1 MQLVFSWA
9 PKLAKSVRVNIG
21 FPVVRTDGGRSVY
34 GHVITKFSRMG
45 RLLHFLTHG
54 APLARFARESFA
66 IIGTLRSEEGDGS
79 ENVAEKVNSRFFNLH
94 RDYSKSL
101 TLSNPR
107 KIEFL
112 RTISKFRNRQEI
124 SSSLVYFLCKGD
136 VTRDDS
142 QRRF

>member
-1 MQLVFSWA
+1 M
-9 PKLAKSVRVNIG
+9 
-21 FPVVRTDGGRSVY
+21 PVVRTDDRAARAGGRCTVTSLPN
-34 GHVITKFSRMG
+34 FCRMG

-66 IIGTLRSEEGDGS
+66 IIGTLRSKEGDEN

>member
-1 MQLVFSWA
+1 
-9 PKLAKSVRVNIG
+9 
-21 FPVVRTDGGRSVY
+21 
-34 GHVITKFSRMG
+34 MG

-124 SSSLVYFLCKGD
+124 SSSLEYFLCKGD